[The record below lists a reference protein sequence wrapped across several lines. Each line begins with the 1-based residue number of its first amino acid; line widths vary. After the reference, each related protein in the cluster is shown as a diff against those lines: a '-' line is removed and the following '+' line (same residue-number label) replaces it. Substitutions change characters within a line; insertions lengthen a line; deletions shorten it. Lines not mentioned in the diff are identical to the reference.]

1 MMNGCGGGDDRRG
14 GRGRT
19 VGRRRGMLL
28 WLAVGTIGL
37 AGPVAVAQVEIDEPE
52 DRETRPQ
59 GAETTLAAERR
70 RLDEKWIEEFKAGD
84 HAAAEETLKRLIRID
99 GDNFV
104 HHYNLAIVL
113 AAQRKLDESVEALTQ
128 AIAAGF
134 TDLRY
139 LQNDRHLDPIR
150 EHPRYKATVAGW
162 DLIMD
167 AAIDLRLEHFKK
179 RYGPKYTTERDES
192 LRLGY
197 VSAFEPVSF
206 GTAKEELARLA
217 RWWEEEVVSELGSRA
232 VIAETDADGS
242 QRADPWVLVFLP
254 TKEDYARWAAPRFGP
269 GWRQVGGSYSDD
281 KKLLIAQDLGG
292 TLRHEFWHVLHWRD
306 MRRRGQLHPIWVM
319 EGLCS
324 LVEDVETLPD
334 GRMRPLPNVRT
345 NIAKRR
351 LRGGVLLPW
360 SELFDREQRRFVT
373 SSPLAHYAEARSV
386 FLFLAEEGK
395 LAPWYAAYVS
405 GYDEDPT
412 GAAAI
417 SRVYGRPLAQVEQ
430 RYRAWLAALPEAAE
444 EIPVGGA
451 ALPFEVE
458 PAAGGAGEAGDGLQ
472 ITTFP
477 PIPKRKRGEPAP
489 ERLRLRDVVTAID
502 GKPVRDL
509 AELVRVL
516 SEYQP
521 GQEVEVSFRRGKL
534 TGTARTVLVAKRRG

>member
-1 MMNGCGGGDDRRG
+1 
-14 GRGRT
+14 
-19 VGRRRGMLL
+19 MLL

>member
-1 MMNGCGGGDDRRG
+1 
-14 GRGRT
+14 
-19 VGRRRGMLL
+19 MLL

-269 GWRQVGGSYSDD
+269 GWRQVGGAYSDD